1 MMYRQERKLSDER
14 IDIWRVIFEQTP
26 AVLRWVMGI
35 LTLGIFSLASVV
47 YRWHRD
53 DMEKM
58 ASQMYRMSERMDRME
73 SRLEQQ
79 LQHINDTLLVIA
91 SNTK

>member
-1 MMYRQERKLSDER
+1 MYRKVRKLSDER
-14 IDIWRVIFEQTP
+14 IDIWQVVFEQTP
-26 AVLRWVMGI
+26 TVLRWVMGI

-53 DMEKM
+53 DMERM
-58 ASQMYRMSERMDRME
+58 AGRMDRME